1 MVTIQTAT
9 KSSSKDSKMKG
20 KYYIFLQ
27 VIGMILTYF
36 FLLLQFK
43 NPLQGEVF
51 CTCVWNGTNQT
62 AGLVSDHQLY
72 NGTTHKM

>member
-1 MVTIQTAT
+1 M
-9 KSSSKDSKMKG
+9 DSKCKI
-20 KYYIFLQ
+20 YLQ

-36 FLLLQFK
+36 FLLMQFK

-72 NGTTHKM
+72 NGTTSKI